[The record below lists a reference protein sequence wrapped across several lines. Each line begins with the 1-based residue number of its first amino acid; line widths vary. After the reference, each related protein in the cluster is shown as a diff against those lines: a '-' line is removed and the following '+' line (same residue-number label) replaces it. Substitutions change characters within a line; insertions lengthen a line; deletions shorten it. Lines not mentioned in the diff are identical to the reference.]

1 MMLASTSIEWLQEPL
16 FPATLDILQGKVRLG
31 EGRGWEGNGGKV
43 RGGEGRGEEGRGQ
56 GRVGLGSRDEARLG
70 ETRQSD
76 ACIGPSGP

>member
-1 MMLASTSIEWLQEPL
+1 M
-16 FPATLDILQGKVRLG
+16 
-31 EGRGWEGNGGKV
+31 

-56 GRVGLGSRDEARLG
+56 GRVGLGSRNEARLG